1 MGCLPESG
9 GCERQ
14 RTDPFVD
21 HLNWL
26 EGTNYIHSV
35 CLDVL
40 YRNSPQPEALYI
52 DKASGARLVIERKN
66 LVWPP
71 EYAVGHKN
79 DHFLVDLVSD
89 ELKDLVNDD
98 AYELQLDFTIS
109 GTTAELEEYADV
121 IAQTVISRFP
131 EIRGGLRVGSTQEGR
146 RWAFWRGDRANRAFH
161 RNPETGLGVHW
172 DVRSSEDHDRKPP
185 EGFVKEVARLFGA
198 CVPKFEP
205 YMDARRILVIEQ
217 HGDMRYMGAWWWK
230 RVLDVVMP
238 PPEIQEL
245 WDGMF
250 DWLDDYQ
257 QGWTFEKL
265 YPSPELINL
274 NLKPAKASA
283 ENPENSF

>member
-9 GCERQ
+9 GCERR

-26 EGTNYIHSV
+26 EGTNYAHSV

-79 DHFLVDLVSD
+79 DHFLVDLVSYG
-89 ELKDLVNDD
+89 LKDLLSDD
-98 AYELQLDFTIS
+98 AYKLQLDFAIS

-121 IAQTVISRFP
+121 IAQTVTSRFP

-146 RWAFWRGDRANRAFH
+146 RWAFWHGDRADRAFH
-161 RNPETGLGVHW
+161 GNPETGLGVHW
-172 DVRSSEDHDRKPP
+172 DVRSSEDHGGKPP
-185 EGFVKEVARLFGA
+185 DGF
-198 CVPKFEP
+198 
-205 YMDARRILVIEQ
+205 
-217 HGDMRYMGAWWWK
+217 
-230 RVLDVVMP
+230 
-238 PPEIQEL
+238 
-245 WDGMF
+245 
-250 DWLDDYQ
+250 
-257 QGWTFEKL
+257 
-265 YPSPELINL
+265 
-274 NLKPAKASA
+274 
-283 ENPENSF
+283 

>member
-14 RTDPFVD
+14 RTDPFVN
-21 HLNWL
+21 HLNYFA
-26 EGTNYIHSV
+26 GTNYRHSV
-35 CLDVL
+35 CLDIAF
-40 YRNSPQPEALYI
+40 RNSPQPEALYV
-52 DKASGARLVIERKN
+52 DKDSGARLVIERKN

-79 DHFLVDLVSD
+79 DHFLVDLVT
-89 ELKDLVNDD
+89 EGLGNLVNDD
-98 AYELQLDFTIS
+98 AYELQLDLGVS
-109 GTTAELEEYADV
+109 GSRVELEEFAGL
-121 IAQTVISRFP
+121 ISQTARARFP
-131 EIRGGLRVGSTQEGR
+131 EIRAGMRVGSTQAGR
-146 RWAFWRGDRANRAFH
+146 RWAFWHGDRQQRAFEGA
-161 RNPETGLGVHW
+161 PETGLGVHW
-172 DVRSSEDHDRKPP
+172 DVPTSQDSAGKPP
-185 EGFVKEVARLFGA
+185 DGFLKEVARLFGA

-265 YPSPELINL
+265 YPSPEPVNL
-274 NLKPAKASA
+274 DLKPAKASG
-283 ENPENSF
+283 ETPEKSF

>member
-9 GCERQ
+9 GCERH

-26 EGTNYIHSV
+26 EGTNYVHKA
-35 CLDVL
+35 CLDVID
-40 YRNSPQPEALYI
+40 RNTPQPEALYV
-52 DKASGARLVIERKN
+52 DEDSGARLVIERKN

-79 DHFLVDLVSD
+79 DHFLVDLVT
-89 ELKDLVNDD
+89 EGLRDLISDD
-98 AYELQLDFTIS
+98 AYELQLELAIS
-109 GTTAELEEYADV
+109 GSRVELEEFAGL
-121 IAQTVISRFP
+121 ITQTVRARFA
-131 EIRGGLRVGSTQEGR
+131 EIRGGMRVGSTQAGR
-146 RWAFWRGDRANRAFH
+146 RWAFWRGDKQERTFEGA
-161 RNPETGLGVHW
+161 PETGLGVHW
-172 DVRSSEDHDRKPP
+172 DVPTSGDSSGKPP
-185 EGFVKEVARLFGA
+185 DGFLKEVARLFGA

-205 YMDARRILVIEQ
+205 YIDARRLLVIEQ

-230 RVLDVVMP
+230 RVVELVVP

-250 DWLDDYQ
+250 DWLDDYE

-265 YPSPELINL
+265 YPTSELTDAINL
-274 NLKPAKASA
+274 DLKPAK
-283 ENPENSF
+283 P

>member
-9 GCERQ
+9 GCERR

-26 EGTNYIHSV
+26 EGTNYAHSV
-35 CLDVL
+35 CLDIV
-40 YRNSPQPEALYI
+40 YRNSPQPEALYV
-52 DKASGARLVIERKN
+52 DEDSGARLVIERKN

-79 DHFLVDLVSD
+79 DHFLVDLVT
-89 ELKDLVNDD
+89 EGLGNLINDD
-98 AYELQLDFTIS
+98 AYELQLDLGVSASRVELKEFAGQIS
-109 GTTAELEEYADV
+109 
-121 IAQTVISRFP
+121 QTVRARFP
-131 EIRGGLRVGSTQEGR
+131 EIRAGMRVGSPQAGR
-146 RWAFWRGDRANRAFH
+146 RWAFWHGDRLQRAFEGA
-161 RNPETGLGVHW
+161 PETGLGVHW
-172 DVRSSEDHDRKPP
+172 DVPTSQDSTGKPP
-185 EGFVKEVARLFGA
+185 DGFLKDLARLFGA

-217 HGDMRYMGAWWWK
+217 HGDMRYMGAGWWK
-230 RVLDVVMP
+230 RVLDVVML

-250 DWLDDYQ
+250 DWLDDHQ

-265 YPSPELINL
+265 YPSPDLANL
-274 NLKPAKASA
+274 DLKPAKASD